1 MSNRNIPW
9 LLMPMNG
16 IRPDLKERSFLE
28 DFEMPVVLPESHYLP
43 MIPCCL
49 KVLRFVHPNVDLAW
63 LSHAFDLDHD
73 QVASICTM
81 IIVMECVGPSRGVLV
96 EVEMQRDQKALDL
109 RWIDCCHA
117 IALLFRSF
125 AGYGGAGFS
134 EKFHLRSLEW
144 RLTRRTDRMVG

>member
-9 LLMPMNG
+9 LLMPINR

-28 DFEMPVVLPESHYLP
+28 DFEMPVILPESHYLP

-73 QVASICTM
+73 QVASICPM
-81 IIVMECVGPSRGVLV
+81 IVSVECVGPCRGVPV
-96 EVEMQRDQKALDL
+96 EAEMERDQEALDL
-109 RWIDCCHA
+109 RSTAAMRMPCFSA
-117 IALLFRSF
+117 RSWAMAAPVF
-125 AGYGGAGFS
+125 QRNFISDRLNGA
-134 EKFHLRSLEW
+134 
-144 RLTRRTDRMVG
+144 